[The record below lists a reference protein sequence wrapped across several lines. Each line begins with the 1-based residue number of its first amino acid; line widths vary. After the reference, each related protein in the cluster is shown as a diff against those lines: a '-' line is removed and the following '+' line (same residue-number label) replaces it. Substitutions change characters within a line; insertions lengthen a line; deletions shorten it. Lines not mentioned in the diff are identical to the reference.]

1 MANTGAGG
9 GVGDGVGTATLGSRT
24 GRTSARR
31 HVART
36 PRPAEDAH
44 VSRRTRRDVD
54 SVAPGARSW
63 FCSYFSSPIPNL
75 ILMIGRYHWSSR
87 SRGQTPFAPTVS
99 NAPTMNI

>member
-36 PRPAEDAH
+36 AHAPPSGEDAH
-44 VSRRTRRDVD
+44 VRLVLATTDVD
-54 SVAPGARSW
+54 SVDPVR
-63 FCSYFSSPIPNL
+63 
-75 ILMIGRYHWSSR
+75 
-87 SRGQTPFAPTVS
+87 RG
-99 NAPTMNI
+99 